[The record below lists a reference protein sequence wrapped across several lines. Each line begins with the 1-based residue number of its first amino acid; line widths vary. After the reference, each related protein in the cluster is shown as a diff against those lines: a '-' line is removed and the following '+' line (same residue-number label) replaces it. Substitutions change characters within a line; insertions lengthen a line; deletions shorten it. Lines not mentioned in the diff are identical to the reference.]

1 MNGSYAQTE
10 RIRSKTSQNVR
21 ILFAKTAQQRDLGI
35 WGRIC
40 IFDADMEI
48 IGTILLALVFVLTP
62 AGVMWLCRKVAWL
75 GKIGP
80 VLILYILGVII
91 GNLVHVPYQA
101 QLQDIL
107 SSAAVPLAIPLMLF
121 TCTFRRSETRSQL
134 LALIT
139 GLVAV
144 ITAVIAGYFIFGKN
158 IADAPKIGGM
168 LTGVYTGGTINLAA
182 LKTMLGV
189 PEETFILMNSYDMLI
204 SFLFL
209 TFLLSFGIRW
219 FRKILRTSPGM
230 AEMSSVETVEGAGT
244 GLAEGSETTDYRRLF
259 TKEGLKDAG
268 FLLLTDILIIG
279 ISAGLAVL
287 AGDGWFMTVLILMLT
302 TLGIAASF
310 WKPVRR
316 RKGSYEI
323 GMYLIYIFS
332 IVVASMADITALDFK
347 GGAALLGYLTF
358 VIFGSLILQ
367 VILAKIFRID
377 ADTMM
382 ISSVT
387 YICSP
392 PFVPMMATAMKNPRI
407 IAAGLAIGVVGYAA
421 GNYLGFIIERLL
433 SLF

>member
-1 MNGSYAQTE
+1 MIVS
-10 RIRSKTSQNVR
+10 
-21 ILFAKTAQQRDLGI
+21 
-35 WGRIC
+35 
-40 IFDADMEI
+40 
-48 IGTILLALVFVLTP
+48 TILLALVFVLAP
-62 AGVMWLCRKVAWL
+62 AGVMWVCRKVNWL

-91 GNLVHVPYQA
+91 GNLVHVPHQA
-101 QLQDIL
+101 ELQDIL

-144 ITAVIAGYFIFGKN
+144 ISAVVAGYFIFGKN
-158 IADAPKIGGM
+158 ITDAPKIGGM

-209 TFLLSFGIRW
+209 TFLLTFGIRW
-219 FRKILRTSPGM
+219 FRKILPNETREIAGTSPAMTEGI
-230 AEMSSVETVEGAGT
+230 ETAN
-244 GLAEGSETTDYRRLF
+244 YRRLF
-259 TKEGLKDAG
+259 TKAGLKDAG
-268 FLLLTDILIIG
+268 FLLLIDILIIG

-287 AGDGWFMTVLILMLT
+287 SGDGWFMTVLILMLT

-310 WKPVRR
+310 WKPVKKRR
-316 RKGSYEI
+316 GGYEI

-332 IVVASMADITALDFK
+332 IVVASMADLTALDFK

-367 VILAKIFRID
+367 VILARIFRID

-392 PFVPMMATAMKNPRI
+392 PFVPMMATAMKIPRI

-421 GNYLGFIIERLL
+421 GNYLGFLIERLL